1 MSSIRGR
8 GRSLEIAVDRVLAEA
23 REELRQALGERPD
36 FYRGSRAVANLGS
49 LEPPASEIVSF
60 RELLAGFGITLD
72 GTAQDPLADITP
84 PDGKSIH
91 LQSLSNSFLVI
102 MQAVFLSAIS
112 FFSLSESLP
121 TEAVFMRSN
130 VATLTILSSPNRLRR
145 FFAS

>member
-23 REELRQALGERPD
+23 GEELRQALGERPD

-72 GTAQDPLADITP
+72 GVAGPESLAP
-84 PDGKSIH
+84 VLAELELAYVGAAPVPDVAALPRSRAPRT
-91 LQSLSNSFLVI
+91 V
-102 MQAVFLSAIS
+102 ALSA
-112 FFSLSESLP
+112 
-121 TEAVFMRSN
+121 
-130 VATLTILSSPNRLRR
+130 
-145 FFAS
+145 